1 MGLPTVSESQLQRL
15 SGSGVA
21 TATGDRT
28 IGGGHAIYLRATWTN
43 KRFTGQLCWLYN
55 DYAQNQKGL
64 YRLMIYLMIDAWII
78 FRGSGPPLVIYP

>member
-28 IGGGHAIYLRATWTN
+28 IGGGHTIYLRATWTN
-43 KRFTGQLCWLYN
+43 KRFTGQLCWLYRGGP
-55 DYAQNQKGL
+55 AGPAAGKKG
-64 YRLMIYLMIDAWII
+64 A
-78 FRGSGPPLVIYP
+78 RGVKWSYFKLPQ